1 MFEVNILKKHKGQ
14 YAEVDQP
21 NPLRW
26 RIMHRSKDVLTSQ
39 SCLIKCKDFFND
51 VVAWKKA
58 KKSFTIYGFKNNI
71 KFNREGLYV
80 HLTEIDSIDV
90 FLHNLNIMNAR
101 LHQDLGVEISVSKNA
116 EGENTVVVLIPHK
129 VFSNTYYIS
138 LLTMLIRLCNYNT
151 KYEDWDSIFDEKAPI
166 NTIEEAFTD
175 KAKTFTQKNGFKLLT
190 KYRKLW
196 YNSTDGWNSLSGKE
210 LIASIIHN
218 NGVCDWVKSMEAK

>member
-1 MFEVNILKKHKGQ
+1 MFEINILKKHKGQ
-14 YAEVDQP
+14 YAEIDQP

-58 KKSFTIYGFKNNI
+58 KKAFVIYSFKNNI
-71 KFNREGLYV
+71 KFNRNGLYV
-80 HLTEIDSIDV
+80 LLTEISDEKI
-90 FLHNLNIMNAR
+90 FLSNIEIVEQR
-101 LHQDLGVEISVSKNA
+101 LWQDLRETLVMDRVDDGF
-116 EGENTVVVLIPHK
+116 VVLIPHK

-138 LLTMLIRLCNYNT
+138 LFSMLIRLCNYNT
-151 KYEDWDSIFDEKAPI
+151 EYTTWDSIFDENAPL
-166 NTIEEAFTD
+166 NTIEEAFND
-175 KAKTFTQKNGFKLLT
+175 NAKAFTQKNGFKLLT

-196 YNSTDGWNSLSGKE
+196 YNSTNGWDSASGKD
-210 LIASIIHN
+210 LIGSIIHN

>member
-14 YAEVDQP
+14 YAEIDQP

-71 KFNREGLYV
+71 KFNREGLYLF
-80 HLTEIDSIDV
+80 LTEIENREL
-90 FLHNLNIMNAR
+90 FMNNLEIVQEK
-101 LHQDLGVEISVSKNA
+101 LLQDLKDTFAFSEHEDGI
-116 EGENTVVVLIPHK
+116 VVLIPHK

-151 KYEDWDSIFDEKAPI
+151 KYEDWDSIFADDAPI

>member
-1 MFEVNILKKHKGQ
+1 MFEINILKKHKGQ
-14 YAEVDQP
+14 YAEIDQP

-26 RIMHRSKDVLTSQ
+26 RIMYRSKDVLTSQ

-58 KKSFTIYGFKNNI
+58 KKAFVIYGFKNNI
-71 KFNREGLYV
+71 KFNRGGVYL
-80 HLTEIDSIDV
+80 HLTEIDNRDL
-90 FLHNLNIMNAR
+90 FLKNLNIVDAR
-101 LHQDLGVEISVSKNA
+101 LEQDLGVSL
-116 EGENTVVVLIPHK
+116 TVWNDTPTSIVVLIPQK
-129 VFSNTYYIS
+129 VFNSTYYIS
-138 LLTMLIRLCNYNT
+138 LLSMLIRLCNYNT
-151 KYEDWDSIFDEKAPI
+151 KYEDWDSIFDENAPI

-218 NGVCDWVKSMEAK
+218 NGICDWVKSMEAK

>member
-1 MFEVNILKKHKGQ
+1 MFEINILKKHKGQ
-14 YAEVDQP
+14 YAEIDQP

-26 RIMHRSKDVLTSQ
+26 RILHRQKDLFVSQ

-58 KKSFTIYGFKNNI
+58 KKSFTIYGFKNNV
-71 KFNREGLYV
+71 KFNRGGLYV
-80 HLTEIDSIDV
+80 HLTEIENREY
-90 FLHNLNIMNAR
+90 FLSNIELVEAR
-101 LHQDLGVEISVSKNA
+101 LWFDLRETLVMEEAGD
-116 EGENTVVVLIPHK
+116 GFVVLIPNK
-129 VFSNTYYIS
+129 VLSNTYYIS

-151 KYEDWDSIFDEKAPI
+151 KYEDWNSIFDENAPI

-175 KAKTFTQKNGFKLLT
+175 KAKAFTQKNGFKLLT

>member
-1 MFEVNILKKHKGQ
+1 MFEINILKKHKGQ
-14 YAEVDQP
+14 YAEIDQP

-58 KKSFTIYGFKNNI
+58 KKAFVIYSFKNNI
-71 KFNREGLYV
+71 KFNRNGLYV
-80 HLTEIDSIDV
+80 LLTEISDEKI
-90 FLHNLNIMNAR
+90 FLSNIEIVEQR
-101 LHQDLGVEISVSKNA
+101 LWQDLRETLVMDRVDDGF
-116 EGENTVVVLIPHK
+116 VVLIPHK

-138 LLTMLIRLCNYNT
+138 LFSMLIRLCNYNT
-151 KYEDWDSIFDEKAPI
+151 EYTTWDSIFDENAPL
-166 NTIEEAFTD
+166 NTIEEAFND
-175 KAKTFTQKNGFKLLT
+175 NAKAFTQKNGFKLLT

-196 YNSTDGWNSLSGKE
+196 YNSTNGWDSASGKE
-210 LIASIIHN
+210 LIGSIIHN

>member
-1 MFEVNILKKHKGQ
+1 MFEINILKKHKGQ
-14 YAEVDQP
+14 YAEIDQP

-58 KKSFTIYGFKNNI
+58 KKAFVIYSFKNNI
-71 KFNREGLYV
+71 KFNRNGLYV
-80 HLTEIDSIDV
+80 LLTEISDEKI
-90 FLHNLNIMNAR
+90 FLSNIEIVEQR
-101 LHQDLGVEISVSKNA
+101 LWQDLRETLVMDRVDDGF
-116 EGENTVVVLIPHK
+116 VVLIPHK

-138 LLTMLIRLCNYNT
+138 LFSMLIRLCNYNT
-151 KYEDWDSIFDEKAPI
+151 KYTDWDSFFDKDAPL
-166 NTIEEAFTD
+166 NTVEEAFND
-175 KAKTFTQKNGFKLLT
+175 NAKAFTQKNGFKLLT

-196 YNSTDGWNSLSGKE
+196 YNSTNGWNSASGKE
-210 LIASIIHN
+210 LIGSIIHN

>member
-1 MFEVNILKKHKGQ
+1 MFEINILKKHKGQ
-14 YAEVDQP
+14 YAEIDQP

-58 KKSFTIYGFKNNI
+58 KKAFVIYSFKNNI
-71 KFNREGLYV
+71 KFNRNGLYV
-80 HLTEIDSIDV
+80 LLTEISDEKI
-90 FLHNLNIMNAR
+90 FLSNIEIVEQR
-101 LHQDLGVEISVSKNA
+101 LWQDLRETLVMDRVDDGF
-116 EGENTVVVLIPHK
+116 VVLIPHK

-138 LLTMLIRLCNYNT
+138 LFSMLIRLCNYNT
-151 KYEDWDSIFDEKAPI
+151 EYTTWDSIFDENAPL
-166 NTIEEAFTD
+166 NTVEEAFND
-175 KAKTFTQKNGFKLLT
+175 NAKAFTQKNGFKLLT

-196 YNSTDGWNSLSGKE
+196 YNSTNGWNSASGKE
-210 LIASIIHN
+210 LIGSIIHN

>member
-14 YAEVDQP
+14 YAEIDQP

-80 HLTEIDSIDV
+80 HLTDIEDV
-90 FLHNLNIMNAR
+90 NTFLHNLYVMDER
-101 LHQDLGVEISVSKNA
+101 LERDLKIGMSWYVQEDNSI
-116 EGENTVVVLIPHK
+116 VVLIPHK

-138 LLTMLIRLCNYNT
+138 LLSMLIRLCNYNT
-151 KYEDWDSIFDEKAPI
+151 KYADWDSVFDENAPI

-196 YNSTDGWNSLSGKE
+196 YNSTDGWNSASGKD

>member
-14 YAEVDQP
+14 YAEIDQP

-26 RIMHRSKDVLTSQ
+26 RIMYRSKDVLTSQ

-80 HLTEIDSIDV
+80 HLTDIEDV
-90 FLHNLNIMNAR
+90 NTFLHNLYVMDER
-101 LHQDLGVEISVSKNA
+101 LERNLKIGMSWYVQEDNSI
-116 EGENTVVVLIPHK
+116 VVLIPHK

-138 LLTMLIRLCNYNT
+138 LLSMLIRLCNYNT

>member
-1 MFEVNILKKHKGQ
+1 MFELKILKKHTGE

-71 KFNREGLYV
+71 KFNIGGLYV
-80 HLTEIDSIDV
+80 HLTDIGDV
-90 FLHNLNIMNAR
+90 NTFLHNLWVVDER
-101 LHQDLGVEISVSKNA
+101 LEQDLKLGMDWYVQEDDS
-116 EGENTVVVLIPHK
+116 VVVLIPHK
-129 VFSNTYYIS
+129 VFNSTYYIS
-138 LLTMLIRLCNYNT
+138 LLSMLIRLCNYNI
-151 KYEDWDSIFDEKAPI
+151 KYEDWDSIFDENAPI
-166 NTIEEAFTD
+166 NTIEGAFND
-175 KAKTFTQKNGFKLLT
+175 NAKAFTQKNGFRLLP

-196 YNSTDGWNSLSGKE
+196 YNSTDGWNSASGKD